1 MRLRVIVAAEWKV
14 LAPVDRR
21 GRCGVL
27 EVLSAL
33 EFADKVAH
41 DEVVTLLARIPALG
55 PPRDPRRSR
64 YLGGS
69 VYELKTTNGWRLF
82 YFFDRG
88 RIIVCAEL
96 RRKPKGRELRMIVLQ
111 ARELRA
117 RYLAARDANDI
128 VEETDA

>member
-1 MRLRVIVAAEWKV
+1 MRLRIIVAAEWTV

-21 GRCGVL
+21 GRCNAL
-27 EVLSAL
+27 EVLGAL

-41 DEVVTLLARIPALG
+41 DEVVTLLERVSVHG
-55 PPRDPRRSR
+55 PRRDPRRSR

-69 VYELKTTNGWRLF
+69 VYELKTTRGWRLF
-82 YFFDRG
+82 YFFARC
-88 RIIVCAEL
+88 RVIVCAEL
-96 RRKPKGRELRMIVLQ
+96 RRKPKARELRIIVLQ
-111 ARELRA
+111 ARQLRA